1 MNNGAV
7 KIVIDADIPFIK
19 GVFEKCAD
27 VLYLQGSDIAQYL
40 DSLSDREA
48 AQEHILIIRTRTKCN
63 AATLSGVNVK
73 MIATATIGTDHI
85 DLEYCKSR
93 GIKVASAQG
102 CNSAAVMQYVYTSLA
117 ALSKIPADRGA
128 RGEKV
133 IGVIGAGNVGEKVAC
148 LATALGFKVMR
159 NDPPK
164 ELEQLADGFKGE
176 RLPYYSLEQTL
187 SCSDIVTLHIP
198 LNESTANMADASF
211 FAKMKSGTIFINSS
225 RGEVVDETALLAAQ
239 GVSDV
244 IIDVWR
250 GEPHINLALLERAS
264 LATPHIA
271 GYSVEGK
278 ENGTTAVVRAVASY
292 LGIEQFV
299 SFKASAADCRHL
311 LNIEGDIPSQL
322 LSFFPIMELDKQ
334 LRATPQ
340 DFETIRTQYTLRNE
354 FKY

>member
-1 MNNGAV
+1 MSMAV

-48 AQEHILIIRTRTKCN
+48 MQEHILIIRTRTRCN
-63 AATLSGVNVK
+63 PATLSGVNVK

-133 IGVIGAGNVGEKVAC
+133 IGVIGAGNVGEKVAR
-148 LATALGFKVMR
+148 LATTLGFKVMR

-164 ELEQLADGFKGE
+164 ELAQSAASFKGE
-176 RLPYYSLEQTL
+176 KLPYYSLEEVL
-187 SCSDIVTLHIP
+187 ECADIVTLHIP

-211 FAKMKSGTIFINSS
+211 FAKMKSGAIFINSS
-225 RGEVVDETALLAAQ
+225 RGEVVDERALLGAKEL
-239 GVSDV
+239 SDI

-250 GEPHINLALLERAS
+250 GEPKINLALLERAS
-264 LATPHIA
+264 VATPHIA

-278 ENGTTAVVRAVASY
+278 ENGTMAVVRAVAAY
-292 LGIEQFV
+292 LDIEQLV
-299 SFKASAADCRHL
+299 SFKESAADCRHL
-311 LNIEGDIPSQL
+311 LNIEGDISSQL

-334 LRATPQ
+334 LRAVPQ
-340 DFETIRTQYTLRNE
+340 DFETIRTQYNLRHE